1 MCGPSLIKDG
11 DFDDLGVTILLGL
24 GMLLVGVVVL
34 ALENGELLAGLAGG
48 HSLALNIFN
57 FGQVLISVTNPLII
71 QILTQKF
78 LKTNLWQIL

>member
-24 GMLLVGVVVL
+24 GILLVGVVVL

-57 FGQVLISVTNPLII
+57 FGHGLISVINPLFIH
-71 QILTQKF
+71 ILTQKR
-78 LKTNLWQIL
+78 LKTNL